1 MADRKARSFIF
12 KTPTGTNLRELR
24 NGIQEI
30 TGEDSI
36 KVFQEIN
43 AFEYLV
49 ELTTDHQIQ
58 EIIEHGFDSGD
69 NHINCHPPRGYY
81 LNVSIIGLKA
91 YVEDCLLYTS
101 PSPRDLST
109 SRMPSSA

>member
-1 MADRKARSFIF
+1 MQ
-12 KTPTGTNLRELR
+12 G
-24 NGIQEI
+24 I
-30 TGEDSI
+30 TGDDCI

-69 NHINCHPPRGYY
+69 NHINCHPRRGYY
-81 LNVSIIGLKA
+81 LNVSIMGLKA
-91 YVEDCLLYTS
+91 YVEDEEEIAK
-101 PSPRDLST
+101 LSEYGEVKG
-109 SRMPSSA
+109 SVIRLKYRQEHELAGLEN

>member
-1 MADRKARSFIF
+1 M
-12 KTPTGTNLRELR
+12 
-24 NGIQEI
+24 
-30 TGEDSI
+30 

-58 EIIEHGFDSGD
+58 EIIEHGFNSGD

-81 LNVSIIGLKA
+81 LNVSIMGLKS
-91 YVEDCLLYTS
+91 DFL
-101 PSPRDLST
+101 RK
-109 SRMPSSA
+109 SRIGRHSQKIDFSFIWPKHIFE

>member
-12 KTPTGTNLRELR
+12 ETPPRTNVGAIR

-58 EIIEHGFDSGD
+58 EIIEHGFDSRE
-69 NHINCHPPRGYY
+69 NQINRHPPRGYY
-81 LNVSIIGLKA
+81 LNVSIMGLKA
-91 YVEDCLLYTS
+91 YVEDN
-101 PSPRDLST
+101 
-109 SRMPSSA
+109 